1 MILAAELLIVFVV
14 MTMFGIFP
22 IGILALIWMVIFFQ
36 RLFRD
41 YKKDVQDL
49 LDLEKVLQQIY
60 EISNGNLNA
69 TTDIGEDSLYY
80 KATTSLCDIGSGMA
94 KSVEEQVKS
103 ERMKVDLI
111 TNVSHDLK
119 TPLTSIISYI
129 DLLSRDEALSDEARD
144 YVTILEKKAETLK
157 KYCYGSV

>member
-1 MILAAELLIVFVV
+1 YKVLHRSWIILKDQKREWEIWSKKRSSTLTIKEKSLRRKRISLLMILAAELLIVFVV

-36 RLFRD
+36 RLFQD

-80 KATTSLCDIGSGMA
+80 KATTSLC
-94 KSVEEQVKS
+94 
-103 ERMKVDLI
+103 
-111 TNVSHDLK
+111 
-119 TPLTSIISYI
+119 
-129 DLLSRDEALSDEARD
+129 
-144 YVTILEKKAETLK
+144 
-157 KYCYGSV
+157 